1 MRDGR
6 PNPDIWGNII
16 TCGEIAVGIYEIV
29 GTKKRGLEV
38 PKALAE
44 EILPE
49 SVMEQA
55 AQDGENLC
63 FTDPVSNAIV
73 ADALLEQELVTD
85 PQAAARLDTIRQLDD
100 VAYDTA
106 FEPPVSDYELDGLDL
121 ERQEFTMKILDFDL
135 EGSHFIIEADISP
148 RQEADDDM
156 ECQWLRYDFDNT
168 QVYKETDG
176 AVSPFQ
182 ITAVAWAGYQLTADH
197 ALKDVIG
204 RISRNETGKLTVHY
218 VCPELQEFFDELKK
232 YPAISG
238 ERTIPYFIFHSGDI
252 AKLAYATNEFLYYE
266 DSNYMPLMFR
276 TVDGTLVSDNEFADM
291 GLYESEENV
300 ENGTEH
306 ILPFTDYGSDVESAC
321 DLEDEED
328 LEI

>member
-85 PQAAARLDTIRQLDD
+85 PQAVARLDAIRQLDD
-100 VAYDTA
+100 VPMIRPLNRL
-106 FEPPVSDYELDGLDL
+106 F
-121 ERQEFTMKILDFDL
+121 QTMSWT
-135 EGSHFIIEADISP
+135 G
-148 RQEADDDM
+148 
-156 ECQWLRYDFDNT
+156 WT
-168 QVYKETDG
+168 
-176 AVSPFQ
+176 
-182 ITAVAWAGYQLTADH
+182 W
-197 ALKDVIG
+197 KD
-204 RISRNETGKLTVHY
+204 RS
-218 VCPELQEFFDELKK
+218 LQ
-232 YPAISG
+232 
-238 ERTIPYFIFHSGDI
+238 
-252 AKLAYATNEFLYYE
+252 
-266 DSNYMPLMFR
+266 
-276 TVDGTLVSDNEFADM
+276 
-291 GLYESEENV
+291 
-300 ENGTEH
+300 
-306 ILPFTDYGSDVESAC
+306 
-321 DLEDEED
+321 
-328 LEI
+328 

>member
-100 VAYDTA
+100 VAYRDFTDVNQFIGCRFWTA
-106 FEPPVSDYELDGLDL
+106 L
-121 ERQEFTMKILDFDL
+121 RQLVHKD
-135 EGSHFIIEADISP
+135 
-148 RQEADDDM
+148 
-156 ECQWLRYDFDNT
+156 
-168 QVYKETDG
+168 
-176 AVSPFQ
+176 SPFFEVGFK
-182 ITAVAWAGYQLTADH
+182 IT
-197 ALKDVIG
+197 
-204 RISRNETGKLTVHY
+204 
-218 VCPELQEFFDELKK
+218 
-232 YPAISG
+232 
-238 ERTIPYFIFHSGDI
+238 
-252 AKLAYATNEFLYYE
+252 
-266 DSNYMPLMFR
+266 
-276 TVDGTLVSDNEFADM
+276 
-291 GLYESEENV
+291 
-300 ENGTEH
+300 
-306 ILPFTDYGSDVESAC
+306 
-321 DLEDEED
+321 
-328 LEI
+328 

>member
-85 PQAAARLDTIRQLDD
+85 PQAAARLDAIRQLDD
-100 VAYDTA
+100 VT
-106 FEPPVSDYELDGLDL
+106 YETQ
-121 ERQEFTMKILDFDL
+121 RL
-135 EGSHFIIEADISP
+135 EGYVLLP
-148 RQEADDDM
+148 
-156 ECQWLRYDFDNT
+156 
-168 QVYKETDG
+168 
-176 AVSPFQ
+176 
-182 ITAVAWAGYQLTADH
+182 
-197 ALKDVIG
+197 IG
-204 RISRNETGKLTVHY
+204 GFRRLLHY
-218 VCPELQEFFDELKK
+218 SS
-232 YPAISG
+232 IG
-238 ERTIPYFIFHSGDI
+238 WRT
-252 AKLAYATNEFLYYE
+252 
-266 DSNYMPLMFR
+266 
-276 TVDGTLVSDNEFADM
+276 
-291 GLYESEENV
+291 
-300 ENGTEH
+300 
-306 ILPFTDYGSDVESAC
+306 
-321 DLEDEED
+321 
-328 LEI
+328 

>member
-85 PQAAARLDTIRQLDD
+85 PQAAKQTLRRAKRRMMIWSVNGSGTTLITRRFIRKR
-100 VAYDTA
+100 TA
-106 FEPPVSDYELDGLDL
+106 LFRRSKLQPLPGL
-121 ERQEFTMKILDFDL
+121 
-135 EGSHFIIEADISP
+135 
-148 RQEADDDM
+148 
-156 ECQWLRYDFDNT
+156 
-168 QVYKETDG
+168 
-176 AVSPFQ
+176 
-182 ITAVAWAGYQLTADH
+182 
-197 ALKDVIG
+197 
-204 RISRNETGKLTVHY
+204 
-218 VCPELQEFFDELKK
+218 
-232 YPAISG
+232 AI
-238 ERTIPYFIFHSGDI
+238 
-252 AKLAYATNEFLYYE
+252 N
-266 DSNYMPLMFR
+266 
-276 TVDGTLVSDNEFADM
+276 
-291 GLYESEENV
+291 
-300 ENGTEH
+300 
-306 ILPFTDYGSDVESAC
+306 
-321 DLEDEED
+321 
-328 LEI
+328 

>member
-38 PKALAE
+38 ICTPSTGCPVKGVHIKVPKAVAE

-49 SVMEQA
+49 SVLEQA

-85 PQAAARLDTIRQLDD
+85 PQAAARLDAIRQLDD

-121 ERQEFTMKILDFDL
+121 ER
-135 EGSHFIIEADISP
+135 
-148 RQEADDDM
+148 
-156 ECQWLRYDFDNT
+156 
-168 QVYKETDG
+168 
-176 AVSPFQ
+176 
-182 ITAVAWAGYQLTADH
+182 
-197 ALKDVIG
+197 
-204 RISRNETGKLTVHY
+204 
-218 VCPELQEFFDELKK
+218 
-232 YPAISG
+232 
-238 ERTIPYFIFHSGDI
+238 
-252 AKLAYATNEFLYYE
+252 
-266 DSNYMPLMFR
+266 
-276 TVDGTLVSDNEFADM
+276 
-291 GLYESEENV
+291 
-300 ENGTEH
+300 
-306 ILPFTDYGSDVESAC
+306 
-321 DLEDEED
+321 
-328 LEI
+328 

>member
-1 MRDGR
+1 MSSKRNQTIAIARFLMYKYGLNQQLEGMTDEEYLAHPIGLDVGQYVADLMKYCPEHIVDQVMEHQDALLRRLGTDYLTVIAICLMRKMEGQSMRDGR

-85 PQAAARLDTIRQLDD
+85 PQAAARLDAIRQLDD
-100 VAYDTA
+100 VTYDTA

-121 ERQEFTMKILDFDL
+121 ER
-135 EGSHFIIEADISP
+135 
-148 RQEADDDM
+148 
-156 ECQWLRYDFDNT
+156 
-168 QVYKETDG
+168 
-176 AVSPFQ
+176 
-182 ITAVAWAGYQLTADH
+182 
-197 ALKDVIG
+197 
-204 RISRNETGKLTVHY
+204 
-218 VCPELQEFFDELKK
+218 
-232 YPAISG
+232 
-238 ERTIPYFIFHSGDI
+238 
-252 AKLAYATNEFLYYE
+252 
-266 DSNYMPLMFR
+266 
-276 TVDGTLVSDNEFADM
+276 
-291 GLYESEENV
+291 
-300 ENGTEH
+300 
-306 ILPFTDYGSDVESAC
+306 
-321 DLEDEED
+321 
-328 LEI
+328 